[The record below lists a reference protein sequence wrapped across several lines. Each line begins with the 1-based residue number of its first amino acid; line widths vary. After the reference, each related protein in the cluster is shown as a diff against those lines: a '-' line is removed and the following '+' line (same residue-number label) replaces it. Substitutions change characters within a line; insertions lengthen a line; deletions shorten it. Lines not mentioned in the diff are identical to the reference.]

1 MVLGSSGR
9 TFPFSVAPFL
19 LLGGKIK
26 RAGGLSRTAWTALDA
41 NPGPFSCSTAAAI
54 LHAI

>member
-26 RAGGLSRTAWTALDA
+26 RAGGLSRTA
-41 NPGPFSCSTAAAI
+41 
-54 LHAI
+54 